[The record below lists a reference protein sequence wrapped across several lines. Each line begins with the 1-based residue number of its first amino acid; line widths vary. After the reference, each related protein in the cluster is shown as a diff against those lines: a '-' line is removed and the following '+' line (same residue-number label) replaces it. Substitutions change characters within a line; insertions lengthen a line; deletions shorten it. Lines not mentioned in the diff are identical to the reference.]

1 MAYVDVNTMTP
12 DALEAYCVA
21 ERAKRERRD
30 ARRRVGKL
38 PLTKSQ
44 RDILM
49 ALVNLWFAHRYK
61 SGSIHPG
68 RDLLAKKSKVKSV
81 KTVSRALSL
90 FCDKGWIEAV
100 AYQKG
105 GTGKATHYRVK
116 LEAIQEASEPCTVQ
130 SAPGILIP
138 FRPRQTGTQE
148 AQNVPVSAGQN
159 VPLSKDKHSNVFS
172 GPGSD
177 ADWSEVPF

>member
-12 DALEAYCVA
+12 DALDAYCVA

-38 PLTKSQ
+38 PLTKSE

-49 ALVNLWFAHRYK
+49 AVVNLWFAHRYK
-61 SGSIHPG
+61 AGFIHPG
-68 RDLLAKKSKVKSV
+68 RERLAKKAKVKSV
-81 KTVSRALSL
+81 KTVTRALAR
-90 FCDKGWIEAV
+90 FCHMGFIEAG
-100 AYQKG
+100 AYPKG
-105 GTGKATHYRVK
+105 GTGKATHYRVN
-116 LEAIQEASEPCTVQ
+116 LEAIQNAAEPCTVQ
-130 SAPGILIP
+130 TAPGILIP
-138 FRPRQTGTQE
+138 FRPRQTGTQG
-148 AQNVPVSAGQN
+148 AQNVPVSEGQN
-159 VPLSKDKHSNVFS
+159 VPLSKDNQPKVFS

>member
-12 DALEAYCVA
+12 HALESYCIA

-38 PLTKSQ
+38 PLTKSE

-61 SGSIHPG
+61 SGFIHPG
-68 RDLLAKKSKVKSV
+68 REWLAKKAKVKSV

-90 FCDKGWIEAV
+90 FRDTGWVEAG

-105 GTGKATHYRVK
+105 GTGKATHYRVN
-116 LEAIQEASEPCTVQ
+116 LEAIQEAAEPCTVQ

-138 FRPRQTGTQE
+138 FRPRETETLGVE
-148 AQNVPVSAGQN
+148 NVPVSAGQN